1 VTTESL
7 GTYLND
13 HLSGSIAAVEMVERA
28 IEENAGTP
36 LAGELAEILIQI
48 REDQQ
53 VLRELLRGLR
63 VAESPLKKAGAWLL
77 EKAGRLKLG
86 DTSEAELSRLEMLEG
101 LALGIQGKLAL
112 WRSLQRV
119 RDRHPALAALDLVSL
134 ELRAHEQWERV
145 EARRLEAA
153 TQVL

>member
-1 VTTESL
+1 MTTESL

-13 HLSGSIAAVEMVERA
+13 HLSGSIAAVEMLDRA
-28 IEENAGTP
+28 IEDNAETA
-36 LAGELAEILIQI
+36 LARELRDILIQI

-53 VLRELLRGLR
+53 VLREVLSGIGA
-63 VAESPLKKAGAWLL
+63 AENPLKKTGAWLL

-86 DTSEAELSRLEMLEG
+86 DTSEAGLSRLEMLEG
-101 LALGIQGKLAL
+101 LALGIQGKQAL

-119 RDRHPALAALDLVSL
+119 QERYPALAQVDLVNL
-134 ELRAHEQWERV
+134 ELRAREQWERV

-153 TQVL
+153 QQAL